1 MWRGARLLLMKASF
15 VFAFL
20 AAATGCTL
28 GAQTGTV
35 SSDALAHSTQ
45 AIVVTTPDW
54 NAVPGHLQRFER
66 ANTHAKWHAV
76 GAPIAIVVGRSGLG
90 WGLGVVPAAS
100 AQASDLSGP
109 VKKEGDKRSPAGIFA
124 LGTAFGYAA
133 QPLPG
138 LKLPYL
144 ELTPT
149 VECVDDPA
157 SQHYNRIVDRSQV
170 AVDWKSSEHMRDAG
184 QAYVWGVVVDHDGT
198 VPGGAAPV
206 PGSGSCVFLHI
217 WSGDGRGTTGCTA
230 MAESD
235 LETLM
240 TWLDPKQRPLL
251 VQLPE
256 AAYARLQRAWKLP
269 R

>member
-1 MWRGARLLLMKASF
+1 M
-15 VFAFL
+15 
-20 AAATGCTL
+20 AATGCAP
-28 GAQTGTV
+28 GAQIGTD

-54 NAVPGHLQRFER
+54 NAVPGGLQRLER
-66 ANTHAKWHAV
+66 ASIHAKWHAV
-76 GAPIAIVVGRSGLG
+76 GAPIAIVVGSNGLG
-90 WGLGVVPAAS
+90 WGLGVVPANGT
-100 AQASDLSGP
+100 QASDLSGP

-133 QPLPG
+133 QPLAG

-144 ELTPT
+144 KLTPT

-184 QAYVWGVVVDHDGT
+184 EAYVWGVVVDHDGT

-206 PGSGSCVFLHI
+206 PGGGSCVFLHI

-251 VQLPE
+251 VQMPQGE
-256 AAYARLQRAWKLP
+256 YAKQQGAWKLP
-269 R
+269 RIVNPGL

>member
-1 MWRGARLLLMKASF
+1 MKASS
-15 VFAFL
+15 VFALL
-20 AAATGCTL
+20 AAATGAL
-28 GAQTGTV
+28 GAQTGMV

-54 NAVPGHLQRFER
+54 NAVPGQLQRFER
-66 ANTHAKWHAV
+66 ANTHARWRAV
-76 GAPIAIVVGRSGLG
+76 DAPIAIVVGQSGLG
-90 WGLGVVPAAS
+90 WGLGVDPANRT
-100 AQASDLSGP
+100 QAGDLSGP
-109 VKKEGDKRSPAGIFA
+109 VKKEGDRRSPAGIFE

-133 QPLPG
+133 QPLAG

-157 SQHYNRIVDRSQV
+157 SRHYNRIVDRSRI

-184 QAYVWGVVVDHDGT
+184 RAYEWGVVVDHDGT
-198 VPGGAAPV
+198 VPGGAAPA

-217 WSGDGRGTTGCTA
+217 GSGDGRGTTGCTA
-230 MAESD
+230 MEKSD

-251 VQLPE
+251 VQMPQ
-256 AAYARLQRAWKLP
+256 AIYAKLQGAWKLP
-269 R
+269 RIVTTRP

>member
-1 MWRGARLLLMKASF
+1 MKA
-15 VFAFL
+15 VFLFAGLL
-20 AAATGCTL
+20 AAAGAL
-28 GAQTGTV
+28 GAQTGAV
-35 SSDALAHSTQ
+35 ASDALGRSTQ
-45 AIVVTTPDW
+45 AIVVTTQDW
-54 NAVPGHLQRFER
+54 NAVPGQMQRFER
-66 ANTHAKWHAV
+66 ATTRARWHAV
-76 GAPIAIVVGRSGLG
+76 GGPIAIVVGRSGLG
-90 WGLGVVPAAS
+90 WGLGVVPANGT
-100 AQASDLSGP
+100 QAADLSGP

-133 QPLPG
+133 QPLPR

-157 SQHYNRIVDRSQV
+157 SQHYNRIVDRAQV

-198 VPGGAAPV
+198 VPGGVTPV

-230 MAESD
+230 MAEEN

-240 TWLDPKQRPLL
+240 TWLDPRKRPLL
-251 VQLPE
+251 VQMPE
-256 AAYARLQRAWKLP
+256 AEYARLRSVWGLP
-269 R
+269 RLATSGTR